1 MSIGKSPRASR
12 RRFSTALI
20 SSLPVKGISTATS
33 SNSHCTAPGEGS
45 TASAPS
51 TMVESSTGSAG
62 LQMSVAT
69 RDMQVNSQDLNK
81 AVLIAGPTASGKSAL
96 ALQLAQMRDAVIINA
111 DSMQVYR
118 DLRIITARPTVD
130 EEARV
135 PHRLYGHVDAA
146 VNFSAGSWVADAAVA
161 LAEVRAQNRLPIFV
175 GGSGLYFKAL
185 TRGLSAV
192 PPIPVDIREGVRAR
206 LDRDGVEALH
216 AALALRDPASAER
229 LKPRDR
235 TRIARA
241 LEVVEATGRSLT
253 SWHRDGLPPLLPPGR
268 FNALFLEPDREA
280 LYARI
285 DARFA
290 AMLKAGA
297 LDEVGRLA
305 SRKLDPLL
313 PAMKAHGVPPL
324 IRHLRGEISLD
335 EATVIGAADTR
346 HYAKR
351 QFTWF
356 RHQLPE
362 FEWVKPEAAGKWLEA
377 VIPGCEANP
386 ESRDSG

>member
-1 MSIGKSPRASR
+1 
-12 RRFSTALI
+12 
-20 SSLPVKGISTATS
+20 
-33 SNSHCTAPGEGS
+33 
-45 TASAPS
+45 
-51 TMVESSTGSAG
+51 
-62 LQMSVAT
+62 MSVAT
-69 RDMQVNSQDLNK
+69 SDMRVNSHHESSK

-96 ALQLAQMRDAVIINA
+96 ALELAQKTAGVVINA

-118 DLRIITARPTVD
+118 DLRVITARPRPE
-130 EEARV
+130 EEAKV

-146 VNFSAGSWVADAAVA
+146 VNFSAGHWVAEAAGV

-192 PPIPVDIREGVRAR
+192 PPIPPAIREGVRAR
-206 LDRDGVEALH
+206 LERDGVEALH
-216 AALALRDPASAER
+216 AELVQRDRATAER

-253 SWHRDGLPPLLPPGR
+253 DWHREGLPPLLPSGE
-268 FNALFLEPDREA
+268 FSALFLAPDRDQ

-285 DARFA
+285 DARYD
-290 AMLKAGA
+290 AMLATGA
-297 LDEVGRLA
+297 LEEVAALA
-305 SRKLDPLL
+305 ARHLDPLL
-313 PAMKAHGVPPL
+313 PAMKAHGVPAL
-324 IRHLRGEISLD
+324 IEHIRGEITLA
-335 EATVIGAADTR
+335 EAAAIGRANTR
-346 HYAKR
+346 QYAKR

-362 FEWVKPEAAGKWLEA
+362 FEWVKPEQAGEWLTG
-377 VIPGCEANP
+377 VIPA
-386 ESRDSG
+386 RK

>member
-1 MSIGKSPRASR
+1 
-12 RRFSTALI
+12 
-20 SSLPVKGISTATS
+20 
-33 SNSHCTAPGEGS
+33 
-45 TASAPS
+45 
-51 TMVESSTGSAG
+51 
-62 LQMSVAT
+62 
-69 RDMQVNSQDLNK
+69 MQVNSHHESGK

-96 ALQLAQMRDAVIINA
+96 ALELAQKTGGVIINA

-118 DLRIITARPTVD
+118 DLRVITARPTPE

-146 VNFSAGSWVADAAVA
+146 VNFSAGHWVAGAAAV
-161 LAEVRAQNRLPIFV
+161 LAEVRGQNRLPIFV

-192 PPIPVDIREGVRAR
+192 PPIPPAIREGVRAR
-206 LDRDGVEALH
+206 LEGDGIEALH
-216 AALALRDPASAER
+216 AELRQRDPASAER

-253 SWHRDGLPPLLPPGR
+253 DWHREGLPPLLPQGQSS
-268 FNALFLEPDREA
+268 ALFLAPDRDQ

-285 DARFA
+285 DARFD
-290 AMLKAGA
+290 AMLNAGA
-297 LDEVGRLA
+297 LEEVAALA
-305 SRKLDPLL
+305 ARHLDPLL
-313 PAMKAHGVPPL
+313 PAMKAHGVPAL
-324 IRHLRGEISLD
+324 LGHLRGETTLA
-335 EATVIGAADTR
+335 EAAAIGRANTR

-362 FEWVKPEAAGKWLEA
+362 FQWVKPDEAAGWLRTL
-377 VIPGCEANP
+377 
-386 ESRDSG
+386 S

>member
-1 MSIGKSPRASR
+1 
-12 RRFSTALI
+12 
-20 SSLPVKGISTATS
+20 
-33 SNSHCTAPGEGS
+33 
-45 TASAPS
+45 
-51 TMVESSTGSAG
+51 
-62 LQMSVAT
+62 
-69 RDMQVNSQDLNK
+69 VNSTEDTSK

-96 ALQLAQMRDAVIINA
+96 ALALAQKTGGVVVNA
-111 DSMQVYR
+111 DSMQVYG
-118 DLRIITARPTVD
+118 DLRIITARPTAD

-146 VNFSAGSWVADAAVA
+146 VNFSAGHWVTDAAKV
-161 LAEVRAQNRLPIFV
+161 LAEARGQNRLAILV

-192 PPIPVDIREGVRAR
+192 PPIAPEVREGVRAR
-206 LDRDGVEALH
+206 LERDGVEALH
-216 AALALRDPASAER
+216 AALAQSDPAAAER

-253 SWHRDGLPPLLPPGR
+253 DWHREGLPPLLPQGQFR
-268 FNALFLEPDREA
+268 ALFLNSDRDE

-285 DARFA
+285 DARFEG
-290 AMLKAGA
+290 MLKAGA
-297 LDEVGRLA
+297 LQEVERLA
-305 SRKLDPLL
+305 ARHLDPLL
-313 PAMKAHGVPPL
+313 PAMKAHGVPAL
-324 IRHLRGEISLD
+324 IRHLRGEITLA
-335 EATVIGAADTR
+335 ETATIGRADTR

-362 FEWVKPEAAGKWLEA
+362 FEWVKPEEAGRWLSA
-377 VIPGCEANP
+377 VIPGWSEGPDP
-386 ESRDSG
+386 ESRDSQMCNCTS

>member
-1 MSIGKSPRASR
+1 
-12 RRFSTALI
+12 
-20 SSLPVKGISTATS
+20 
-33 SNSHCTAPGEGS
+33 
-45 TASAPS
+45 
-51 TMVESSTGSAG
+51 
-62 LQMSVAT
+62 MSVAT
-69 RDMQVNSQDLNK
+69 RDIGVNSLRGASQ

-96 ALQLAQMRDAVIINA
+96 ALALAEATGGVIINT

-118 DLRIITARPTVD
+118 DLRVITARPTPA

-146 VNFSAGSWVADAAVA
+146 VNFSAGSWVSDAAAVLSEA
-161 LAEVRAQNRLPIFV
+161 RAQNRLPIFA

-192 PPIPVDIREGVRAR
+192 PPIPADIREAVRAR
-206 LDRDGVEALH
+206 LERNGVEALH
-216 AALALRDPASAER
+216 AELGQRDPVSAER

-235 TRIARA
+235 SRIARA

-253 SWHRDGLPPLLPPGR
+253 DWHSAGLPPLLPPGS
-268 FNALFLEPDREA
+268 FSALFLAPERDT

-285 DARFA
+285 DARFE
-290 AMLKAGA
+290 AMLAAGA
-297 LDEVGRLA
+297 LAEVAGLGARQ
-305 SRKLDPLL
+305 LDPLL
-313 PAMKAHGVPPL
+313 PAMKAHGVPAL
-324 IRHLRGEISLD
+324 LAHLRGEITR
-335 EATVIGAADTR
+335 EAAAEIGRADTR

-362 FEWVKPEAAGKWLEA
+362 FEWVTPDAARGWLEA
-377 VIPGCEANP
+377 R
-386 ESRDSG
+386 SSS

>member
-1 MSIGKSPRASR
+1 VN
-12 RRFSTALI
+12 
-20 SSLPVKGISTATS
+20 SLR
-33 SNSHCTAPGEGS
+33 
-45 TASAPS
+45 
-51 TMVESSTGSAG
+51 ESS
-62 LQMSVAT
+62 
-69 RDMQVNSQDLNK
+69 K

-96 ALQLAQMRDAVIINA
+96 ALELAQKTGGVIVNS

-118 DLRIITARPTVD
+118 DLRIITARPTPE

-146 VNFSAGSWVADAAVA
+146 VNFSAGSWVADAGAV
-161 LAEVRAQNRLPIFV
+161 LAEARAQQRMPIFV

-192 PPIPVDIREGVRAR
+192 PPVPADVREGVRAR
-206 LDRDGVEALH
+206 LERDGVEALH
-216 AALALRDPASAER
+216 AELSKRDPVSAER

-253 SWHRDGLPPLLPPGR
+253 DWHRDGLPPLLPPGEYT
-268 FNALFLEPDREA
+268 ALFLAPDRDA

-285 DARFA
+285 DARFG
-290 AMLKAGA
+290 AMLQAGA
-297 LDEVGRLA
+297 LQEVAALA
-305 SRKLDPLL
+305 ARRLDPLL
-313 PAMKAHGVPPL
+313 PAMKAHGVPAL
-324 IRHLRGEISLD
+324 IRHIRGEIGLE
-335 EATVIGAADTR
+335 EAAEISRADTR
-346 HYAKR
+346 HYSKR

-362 FEWVKPEAAGKWLEA
+362 FEWVAPDGWLDKVRAWLPAARLS
-377 VIPGCEANP
+377 P
-386 ESRDSG
+386 